1 MAEKEQGEPTGIV
14 PYALALVVCDAIW
27 RDPSTGKRTILGC
40 FSAITA
46 VAFPAKHPLMCVF
59 AAMTDGHGKVPIALR
74 LTDVDEERLP
84 IFELK
89 GEAVFADPRAVVEI
103 DFIAGNLVFPTP
115 GEYRLQLRSGSNLIV
130 ERRILVLQRE
140 DKHDD
145 TDTETGHH

>member
-1 MAEKEQGEPTGIV
+1 MAEEEQREPTGIV
-14 PYALALVVCDAIW
+14 PYALALVVCDLIW
-27 RDPSTGKRTILGC
+27 RDPSTHKPTILGC

-46 VAFPAKHPLMCVF
+46 AAFPAKHPLMCVF

-84 IFELK
+84 IFELE
-89 GEAVFADPRAVVEI
+89 GEAVFTDPRMVVEI
-103 DFIAGNLVFPTP
+103 DFAAANLVFPTP

-145 TDTETGHH
+145 TNTETGHH